1 MKINRFSLDRRI
13 QEWLYEDMPY
23 GDVTTQNLDLNQ
35 QEGMCRLQ
43 AKETGVICGQEVF
56 ERVQG
61 IVDEKI
67 EIEWL
72 VLEGSIVQEGD
83 VIANIKG
90 PFKSLL
96 MAERLS
102 LNLLAH
108 MSGIATK
115 SRAYHETRKEREVRL
130 VDTRKTTP
138 GLRDLEKYAVT
149 IGGCHNHRMSLSEA
163 VMLKDNHIAA
173 VGSIQQAVDMMK
185 KTLPHTMKIELEVS
199 TLKELEEALV
209 AEVDIVML
217 DNMSTEMMAEAVALA
232 KGRVLLEASGNMHI
246 ERIREVA
253 ETGVDIIS
261 IGELTHTVKALDISM
276 KFL

>member
-115 SRAYHETRKEREVRL
+115 SRAYHEARKEREVRL

-217 DNMSTEMMAEAVALA
+217 DNMSTEMMAEAVAIA